1 MRKFLTIVFLL
12 ALAVGY
18 TALFSATD
26 LARAETYYFRLTQET
41 VNVFWNSD
49 GTQSLDYVLVFE
61 NSPTAD
67 NLAYVDLGLPNGNF
81 DMGTIYADVDGKPIT
96 DITTSG
102 YQGSGSGVAL
112 GLGNYAIRPG
122 KVGRVHAFVGVIQKV
137 LYEDSSDNTYA
148 SAVFAPVTFGSQY
161 MYGETDLTVTFH
173 LPPGMAP
180 EEPRW
185 HEDKTADGFP
195 KQPSSVYDA
204 ESRVTYTWRNAH
216 ADASKQYTFGASFP
230 LKYVP
235 ESAIVRVTFIDVIL
249 GGILMIVGATS
260 ELCIPLPSCRR
271 TMVRGLALT
280 CVPKRFVRIWVSVSS
295 VSG

>member
-41 VNVFWNSD
+41 VNIFWNSD

-148 SAVFAPVTFGSQY
+148 SAASLTAP
-161 MYGETDLTVTFH
+161 
-173 LPPGMAP
+173 
-180 EEPRW
+180 
-185 HEDKTADGFP
+185 
-195 KQPSSVYDA
+195 
-204 ESRVTYTWRNAH
+204 
-216 ADASKQYTFGASFP
+216 
-230 LKYVP
+230 
-235 ESAIVRVTFIDVIL
+235 
-249 GGILMIVGATS
+249 
-260 ELCIPLPSCRR
+260 
-271 TMVRGLALT
+271 GLAAD
-280 CVPKRFVRIWVSVSS
+280 P
-295 VSG
+295 